1 MSTKKSKFGYL
12 PYIGPEGFVFMR
24 AYVSDASY
32 ADSLAD
38 ELVKSGVR
46 VFYDCASAKGCA
58 LPEEVAAG
66 VQNCETAVFVLSDA
80 ACANLDFRN
89 SINYALKEK
98 KKVVCIRDEGFAAGY
113 GLDMQLANVPVLN
126 RADTVSAAAGLAE
139 GGFLP
144 DSVKGPGLVARQVD
158 TKRKSQS
165 YIALAAAVLL
175 LIAGAFIVKNRV
187 DYLNSAEYQLRNVE
201 NAEYL
206 DISRFDDSALELLD
220 GKTIGTLYMEDMGA
234 KDISAISGINVTEVD
249 IAHNPDVSSLDPLL
263 ECSGIKSVSVSQDM
277 LDRAKPLIDAGLEV
291 KVVR

>member
-1 MSTKKSKFGYL
+1 MKKYSKFGYL

-24 AYVSDASY
+24 SYVSDMAY

-38 ELVKSGVR
+38 ELAGSGVR
-46 VFYDCASAKGCA
+46 VFSDCAGAKNCA

-66 VQNCETAVFVLSDA
+66 IQNCETAVFVLSDT

-98 KKVVCIRDEGFAAGY
+98 KKVVCIRDEGFVPGY
-113 GLDMQLANVPVLN
+113 GLDMQLANVPAVSKKG
-126 RADTVSAAAGLAE
+126 AASAAVALAE

-144 DSVKGPGLVARQVD
+144 DKVKGPGLVAKQAGTNRR
-158 TKRKSQS
+158 TQS
-165 YIALAAAVLL
+165 YIALAVAAVLL
-175 LIAGAFIVKNRV
+175 ITGAVIVKNRV
-187 DYLNSAEYQLRNVE
+187 DYLNSAEYQLRNVD

-220 GKTIGTLYMEDMGA
+220 GKTIGTLYMEGMDA
-234 KDISAISGINVTEVD
+234 KDISAISRINVTDVD
-249 IAHNPDVSSLDPLL
+249 IAHNPDVASLDPLL
-263 ECSGIKSVSVSQDM
+263 ECRGIKSVTVSQDM
-277 LDRAKPLIDAGLEV
+277 LDKAPDLPDAGIEV

>member
-1 MSTKKSKFGYL
+1 MKKYSKFGYL

-24 AYVSDASY
+24 SYVSDMAY

-38 ELVKSGVR
+38 ELAGNGVR
-46 VFYDCASAKGCA
+46 VFSDCAGAKNCA

-66 VQNCETAVFVLSDA
+66 IQNCETAVFVLSDT

-98 KKVVCIRDEGFAAGY
+98 KKVVRIRDEGFVPGY
-113 GLDMQLANVPVLN
+113 GLDMQLANVPAVSKKG
-126 RADTVSAAAGLAE
+126 AASAAAVLAE

-144 DSVKGPGLVARQVD
+144 DKVKGPGLVAKQAGTNRR
-158 TKRKSQS
+158 TQS
-165 YIALAAAVLL
+165 YIALAVAAVLL
-175 LIAGAFIVKNRV
+175 ITGAVIVKNRV
-187 DYLNSAEYQLRNVE
+187 DYLNSAEYQLRNVD

-220 GKTIGTLYMEDMGA
+220 GKTIGTLYMEGMDA
-234 KDISAISGINVTEVD
+234 KDISAISRINVTDVD
-249 IAHNPDVSSLDPLL
+249 IAHNPDVASLDPLL
-263 ECSGIKSVSVSQDM
+263 ECRGIKSVTVSQDM
-277 LDRAKPLIDAGLEV
+277 LDKAPDLPDAGIEV

>member
-1 MSTKKSKFGYL
+1 MKKYSKFGYL

-24 AYVSDASY
+24 SYVSDMAY

-38 ELVKSGVR
+38 ELAGSGVR
-46 VFYDCASAKGCA
+46 VFSDCAGAKNCA

-66 VQNCETAVFVLSDA
+66 IQNCETAVFVLSDA

-98 KKVVCIRDEGFAAGY
+98 KKVVCIRDEGFIPGY
-113 GLDMQLANVPVLN
+113 GLDMQLANVPAVSKKG
-126 RADTVSAAAGLAE
+126 AASAAVALAE

-144 DSVKGPGLVARQVD
+144 DKVKGPGLVAKQAGTNRR
-158 TKRKSQS
+158 TQS
-165 YIALAAAVLL
+165 YIALAVAAVLL
-175 LIAGAFIVKNRV
+175 ITGAVIVKNRV
-187 DYLNSAEYQLRNVE
+187 DYLNSAEYQLRNVD

-220 GKTIGTLYMEDMGA
+220 GKTIGTLYMEGMDA
-234 KDISAISGINVTEVD
+234 KDISAISRINVTDVD
-249 IAHNPDVSSLDPLL
+249 IAHNPEVADLDPLL
-263 ECSGIKSVSVSQDM
+263 ECRGIKSVTVSQDM
-277 LDRAKPLIDAGLEV
+277 LDKASDLPDAGIEV

>member
-1 MSTKKSKFGYL
+1 M
-12 PYIGPEGFVFMR
+12 
-24 AYVSDASY
+24 
-32 ADSLAD
+32 
-38 ELVKSGVR
+38 
-46 VFYDCASAKGCA
+46 
-58 LPEEVAAG
+58 
-66 VQNCETAVFVLSDA
+66 
-80 ACANLDFRN
+80 
-89 SINYALKEK
+89 
-98 KKVVCIRDEGFAAGY
+98 
-113 GLDMQLANVPVLN
+113 
-126 RADTVSAAAGLAE
+126 
-139 GGFLP
+139 
-144 DSVKGPGLVARQVD
+144 
-158 TKRKSQS
+158 
-165 YIALAAAVLL
+165 L

-187 DYLNSAEYQLRNVE
+187 DYLNSAEYQLRNVD